1 MKMNKE
7 LLELINLY
15 ADGELDRK
23 DEVSLF
29 VLLSQNEEARQYFK
43 NLQLLKTGIAQSVEE
58 MPGHLEERII
68 KSVVNGKTENIYLSE
83 KKSFSSRLSYAFAV
97 ILLILCTYIFLKF
110 DNYQTKFETIS
121 NQLQIQ
127 NETIELLYNS
137 MPAVEVTGQLKNKII
152 ITSKL

>member
-1 MKMNKE
+1 MNKE
-7 LLELINLY
+7 LMELINLY
-15 ADGELDRK
+15 ADGELESK

-43 NLQLLKTGIAQSVEE
+43 NLQILKTGIAESVEE
-58 MPGHLEERII
+58 MPGHLEEKII
-68 KSVVNGKTENIYLSE
+68 KSAVNGKTKKNYLSQ
-83 KKSFSSRLSYAFAV
+83 KKSFSSKLPYAFAV

-121 NQLQIQ
+121 NRLQIQ

-137 MPAVEVTGQLKNKII
+137 MPTVEVTGQLQNKII

>member
-1 MKMNKE
+1 MNKE

>member
-1 MKMNKE
+1 MMSKE
-7 LLELINLY
+7 LMEMINLY
-15 ADGELDRK
+15 PDSELEMK
-23 DEVSLF
+23 DEASLF

-43 NLQLLKTGIAQSVEE
+43 NLQLLKTGIAESVEE
-58 MPGHLEERII
+58 MPGHLEEKII
-68 KSVVNGKTENIYLSE
+68 KSVVNGNTKNIYLSQ
-83 KKSFSSRLSYAFAV
+83 KKSFSSKLSYAFAV

-137 MPAVEVTGQLKNKII
+137 MPTVEVTGQLKNKII

>member
-1 MKMNKE
+1 MNKE

-23 DEVSLF
+23 DEASLF

-43 NLQLLKTGIAQSVEE
+43 NLQLVKTGIAQSVEE

-68 KSVVNGKTENIYLSE
+68 KSAVNGKKENIYLSQ
-83 KKSFSSRLSYAFAV
+83 KKSFSSKLPYAFAV

-152 ITSKL
+152 IKSKL